1 MDMQRKGIFLIH
13 LLVDADGMPLAAHS
27 APADEDERK
36 HVVTPLEMIAART
49 GKPGR
54 PPEKLRRTA
63 ADKGYDS
70 GPLRAFLNSGGIRP
84 QIPGKKNAA

>member
-1 MDMQRKGIFLIH
+1 MDMQGKGVLIH
-13 LLVDADGMPLAAHS
+13 LPADADGMPPAAYS

-36 HVVTPLEMIAART
+36 HVVM
-49 GKPGR
+49 

-70 GPLRAFLNSGGIRP
+70 GPLREFLKSRGIRP

>member
-1 MDMQRKGIFLIH
+1 MDMQGKGVLIH
-13 LLVDADGMPLAAHS
+13 LPADADGMPPAAYS

-36 HVVTPLEMIAART
+36 HVVTLLEMTAAKT

-54 PPEKLRRTA
+54 PPQKLRRTA
-63 ADKGYDS
+63 AGKGYDS